1 MAVTTSH
8 RERPGIFITLEGG
21 EGAGKTTQAQLL
33 RRRLEQSGHK
43 VVVTREPG
51 GTHLS
56 EEIRRIILR
65 PSAELRPN
73 PPASGTSS
81 DPDVASRS
89 SLLPEAEVLLFLAA
103 RAQLVAEVIRPTL
116 ERGGIV
122 ICDRYSDSTL
132 AYQGYG
138 RGLDIEAVAAAD
150 KLATG
155 GLRPDLS
162 VLLELPV
169 EVGLARKTANAEWD
183 SIGQESREFHERV
196 HAGFRQLVAREPGR
210 WLVVDATLPAEV
222 IGERIWERVAPLVR
236 PLAVG

>member
-1 MAVTTSH
+1 MAVTTSR
-8 RERPGIFITLEGG
+8 RERPGVFITLEGG

-51 GTHLS
+51 GTSLS
-56 EEIRRIILR
+56 EKLRDIIFR
-65 PSAELRPN
+65 PGLEPETEL
-73 PPASGTSS
+73 
-81 DPDVASRS
+81 
-89 SLLPEAEVLLFLAA
+89 LLILAA
-103 RAQLVAEVIRPTL
+103 RAHLVAEVIRPAL
-116 ERGGIV
+116 EHGGVV
-122 ICDRYSDSTL
+122 ICDRHSDSTL
-132 AYQGYG
+132 AYQGHG
-138 RGLDIEAVAAAD
+138 RGLSLEAVTAANE
-150 KLATG
+150 LATR

-183 SIGQESREFHERV
+183 SIGQEGREFHERV

-222 IGERIWERVAPLVR
+222 IGELIWERVALLVC
-236 PLAVG
+236 PLAAN

>member
-1 MAVTTSH
+1 MAVTTSSRATH
-8 RERPGIFITLEGG
+8 GIFITLEGG
-21 EGAGKTTQAQLL
+21 EGVGKTTQAQLL
-33 RRRLEQSGHK
+33 HRRLERSGRE

-51 GTHLS
+51 GTSLG
-56 EEIRRIILR
+56 EKLR
-65 PSAELRPN
+65 DIVFRPGLAPETELF
-73 PPASGTSS
+73 
-81 DPDVASRS
+81 
-89 SLLPEAEVLLFLAA
+89 LILAA
-103 RAQLVAEVIRPTL
+103 RAHLVAEVIRPAL
-116 ERGGIV
+116 ERGDIV

-183 SIGQESREFHERV
+183 SIGREGREFHERV
-196 HAGFRQLVAREPGR
+196 RAGFGQLVAREPGR

-222 IGERIWERVAPLVR
+222 VGERIWERVAFLVGG
-236 PLAVG
+236 LAAS

>member
-1 MAVTTSH
+1 MTTSH

-132 AYQGYG
+132 AYQGHG
-138 RGLDIEAVAAAD
+138 RGLNLDSVAAANE
-150 KLATG
+150 LATR

-162 VLLELPV
+162 ILLELPV
-169 EVGLARKTANAEWD
+169 DVGLARKTADAEWD

-196 HAGFRQLVAREPGR
+196 HAGFRELVAGEPER

-236 PLAVG
+236 PLAAG

>member
-132 AYQGYG
+132 AYQGHG
-138 RGLDIEAVAAAD
+138 RGLNLDSVAAANE
-150 KLATG
+150 LATR

-162 VLLELPV
+162 ILLELPV
-169 EVGLARKTANAEWD
+169 DVGLARKTADAEWD

-196 HAGFRQLVAREPGR
+196 HAGFRELVAGEPER

-236 PLAVG
+236 PLAAG

>member
-1 MAVTTSH
+1 VTTSH

-81 DPDVASRS
+81 DLDVASRS

-132 AYQGYG
+132 AYQGHG
-138 RGLDIEAVAAAD
+138 RGLNLDSVAAANE
-150 KLATG
+150 LATR

-162 VLLELPV
+162 ILLELPV
-169 EVGLARKTANAEWD
+169 DVGLARKTADAEWD

-196 HAGFRQLVAREPGR
+196 HAGFRELVAGEPER

-236 PLAVG
+236 PLAAG

>member
-1 MAVTTSH
+1 MAVTTSS
-8 RERPGIFITLEGG
+8 RATRGIFITLEGG

-33 RRRLEQSGHK
+33 HRRLERSGRE

-51 GTHLS
+51 GTNLS
-56 EEIRRIILR
+56 EKLR
-65 PSAELRPN
+65 DIVFRPGLAPETELF
-73 PPASGTSS
+73 
-81 DPDVASRS
+81 
-89 SLLPEAEVLLFLAA
+89 LILAA
-103 RAQLVAEVIRPTL
+103 RAHLVAEVIRPAL
-116 ERGGIV
+116 ERGDIV

-183 SIGQESREFHERV
+183 SIGQEGREFHDRV
-196 HAGFRQLVAREPGR
+196 HAGFGQLVAREPGR

-222 IGERIWERVAPLVR
+222 VGERIWERVAPFIQ
-236 PLAVG
+236 PLAAS